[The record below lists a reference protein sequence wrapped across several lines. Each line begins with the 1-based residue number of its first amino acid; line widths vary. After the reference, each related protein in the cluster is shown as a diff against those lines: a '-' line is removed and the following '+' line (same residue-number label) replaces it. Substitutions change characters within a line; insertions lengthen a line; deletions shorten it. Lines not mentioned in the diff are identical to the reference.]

1 MNSEEK
7 EVYEFLKL
15 RPNRFVRVAEISKE
29 LGARQDF
36 CRDRNWMTAILRRM
50 EIEGWVEASPK
61 GGYRLMHQPDETT
74 SFKKAIET
82 PGTPLGDTEIVS
94 LAGTPGGRVKAA

>member
-1 MNSEEK
+1 MNSEET
-7 EVYEFLKL
+7 EIYEFLKQ
-15 RPNRFVRVAEISKE
+15 RPRRFVPVAEISRG
-29 LGARQDF
+29 LSARQDF
-36 CRDRNWMTAILRRM
+36 CRDRNWMIAILRRM